1 MTPVLMPFTYLS
13 ASAARILNA
22 LVGPVAIYQPSPNA
36 IPDSLSALAEAG
48 LVEIRTPMTGDS
60 ERLGAALAEFK
71 QWARMNPGKSTP
83 GAGYMGARQGEI
95 PFFDETTINRIR
107 SEIKRYP
114 MPAHQTDREVAA
126 FSARLFLAVAQEND
140 SAGDS
145 LDQDLERFK
154 TLEQDFLESL
164 ADADDA
170 GFSREGIG
178 TAIWQ
183 EDPGNRL
190 TGQRIR
196 AWAILAAADARP
208 PELLVTTSPAVTDT
222 LLERFADKI
231 HFEKLADIRL
241 PLPPEGQPSTL
252 GTVLADLAAAD
263 SLSSASLAP
272 FTSLAAQAVDGPCV
286 GVTLFRAAGRH
297 PAETIRQLAPA
308 AFAASE
314 ENIGAESVRRT
325 LIVLIQ
331 IR

>member
-1 MTPVLMPFTYLS
+1 MTPAFMPFTYLS
-13 ASAARILNA
+13 AATARVLNA
-22 LVGPVAIYQPSPNA
+22 LMGPVVIYQPSEKT
-36 IPDSLSALAEAG
+36 IPDSLSALAAQG
-48 LVEIRTPMTGDS
+48 LVEVRTPVTGDS
-60 ERLGAALAEFK
+60 DRLDAALAEFK

-83 GAGYMGARQGEI
+83 GAGFIGARQGEI

-107 SEIKRYP
+107 SEIKRHP
-114 MPAHQTDREVAA
+114 MPTYQTDREVAA

-178 TAIWQ
+178 KAIWQ

-196 AWAILAAADARP
+196 AWAMLAAADAKP
-208 PELLVTTSPAVTDT
+208 PKLLITTSPAVTDT

-231 HFEKLADIRL
+231 HFEKLANIRL
-241 PLPPEGQPSTL
+241 SLPAEGQPSTL

-263 SLSSASLAP
+263 SLSSAALAP
-272 FTSLAAQAVDGPCV
+272 FTSLAAHAVDEPCV

-297 PAETIRQLAPA
+297 PDGIIRQLAPA
-308 AFAASE
+308 AFPTSE
-314 ENIGAESVRRT
+314 QNLGTESVYHT

-331 IR
+331 IQ